1 MIRKPIRL
9 AAQTVIAVMLAGA
22 AAAQPAHLDRLRAPW
37 PDRAAV
43 DGLEG
48 RAVGFPTRDPFTL
61 ADVEPEHAAA
71 GDREAQAELFLPPA
85 AEPGDGGRA
94 DAVARAATDRE
105 GSSATRR
112 SAPWPAVVLVH
123 GAGGVSR
130 ARELTY
136 ARQFAAMGVAALVVD
151 AFGARRDLATGFTER
166 LLNVTETMLLADAY
180 AGLHYLAARPDID
193 GNRIAL
199 IGFSY
204 GAMAS
209 VFGAYAQVAETL
221 APGDGDGPGPR
232 FAAHVAFY
240 GPCIARFAEP
250 RTTGAPVLMMAGTD
264 DAIVDIGRC
273 EEIAADLREGG
284 SRVETLWFEGAW
296 HQWDGAFSGP
306 RRIGRNLA
314 GCRLRVDEDGGVS
327 DLRTGLPMTGPVTRR
342 LILGLCV
349 EDDGYLIGRDDGVR
363 ARSNAAMGRFLAEAL

>member
-1 MIRKPIRL
+1 MMTRKPLRL
-9 AAQTVIAVMLAGA
+9 AVQTAIAVLLAGA
-22 AAAQPAHLDRLRAPW
+22 AAAQPTGVDRLRAPW

-43 DGLEG
+43 DGIEG
-48 RAVGFPTRDPFTL
+48 QAVSFPTGDPFTL
-61 ADVEPEHAAA
+61 ADVGQEESEV
-71 GDREAQAELFLPPA
+71 GIREAQAELFLPPA
-85 AEPGDGGRA
+85 EGHDDGGRA
-94 DAVARAATDRE
+94 DAAARAGTHRE
-105 GSSATRR
+105 GPTA
-112 SAPWPAVVLVH
+112 APWPAVVLVH

-180 AGLHYLAARPDID
+180 AGLHYLAARQDID
-193 GNRIAL
+193 GDRIAL

-221 APGDGDGPGPR
+221 APGDGEGPGPR

-250 RTTGAPVLMMAGTD
+250 RTTGAPVLMMAGTE

-273 EEIAADLREGG
+273 EQIAADLREGG

-296 HQWDGAFSGP
+296 HQWDGAFAGP
-306 RRIGRNLA
+306 RPIGRNLA
-314 GCRLRVDEDGGVS
+314 RCRLRVDEDGGVA

-349 EDDGYLIGRDDGVR
+349 EDAGYLIGRDDGVR
-363 ARSNAAMGRFLAEAL
+363 ARSNAAMGRFLAAAL